1 MSKLKENT
9 IINNEVNIDLESNNN
24 NIDNP
29 SEVPEQKNM
38 KTRMNA
44 ELVYAMLENLQEKNT
59 EKLIDKLDSLINE
72 IQKKIHSIED
82 IQLLLEFKLIQ
93 SKSQFRRYNFILL
106 MLTVFLTFLEVLY
119 KQFNFTNSD
128 SDKLISGT
136 TKDIVILIPII
147 ITSSIT
153 LLSAWIKSFKFEEV
167 IENITRG
174 IEKSITT
181 KLKLGKI
188 GEVAS
193 IMRNMN
199 SYDINAEQKI
209 DKLINEKY
217 KNALNDYLEAYTIAD
232 KNYTPKDLSK
242 YLSHYLKTKKNEKK
256 LHIGKQKIQTQLDID
271 MQKIQTRL
279 DLDMQKINIKHK
291 KEETYNKLKEYKYRK
306 NEIILDNKLDKLNKF
321 DKLDELKNK
330 IIVNDDDISDMIEKE
345 KKLYTKIKK
354 FINYLFNK

>member
-167 IENITRG
+167 I
-174 IEKSITT
+174 
-181 KLKLGKI
+181 
-188 GEVAS
+188 
-193 IMRNMN
+193 
-199 SYDINAEQKI
+199 
-209 DKLINEKY
+209 
-217 KNALNDYLEAYTIAD
+217 
-232 KNYTPKDLSK
+232 
-242 YLSHYLKTKKNEKK
+242 
-256 LHIGKQKIQTQLDID
+256 
-271 MQKIQTRL
+271 
-279 DLDMQKINIKHK
+279 
-291 KEETYNKLKEYKYRK
+291 
-306 NEIILDNKLDKLNKF
+306 
-321 DKLDELKNK
+321 
-330 IIVNDDDISDMIEKE
+330 
-345 KKLYTKIKK
+345 
-354 FINYLFNK
+354 